1 MTSMF
6 EWNANYSV
14 NIGSIDAQHQ
24 NLFATGREL
33 YTAMSAGKGRSVLA
47 KILDRLV
54 RYTEV
59 HFAHKERMMKRH
71 NYRDYAAHKAEHEAP
86 TKQVLQFQAD
96 FQGGHAMSVQLLNF
110 IKDWLEKHINGSDKK
125 YVPVL
130 KDKAVA

>member
-1 MTSMF
+1 MF

-14 NIGSIDAQHQ
+14 NIRSIDAQHQ

-54 RYTEV
+54 RNTEV
-59 HFAHKERMMKRH
+59 HFAHEERLMKRH
-71 NYRDYAAHKAEHEAP
+71 NYSDHAAHKAEHDAL
-86 TKQVLQFQAD
+86 TKQLLQFQAD

-110 IKDWLEKHINGSDKK
+110 TKDWLEKHINGSDKK
-125 YVPVL
+125 YAPVL